1 MAFVIDASVAA
12 AWFLPDEDS
21 EAASVIA
28 RRLATEQAYAP
39 NLFQHEMRNLLVA
52 ACRRG
57 RIPEDLLFLQL
68 SKLDQLPV
76 RDCGAGDAVRI
87 AQLALAHS
95 LTAYDATY
103 LALALRES
111 LPLATFDRKLAAAA
125 HLENVPTLGSLETP

>member
-1 MAFVIDASVAA
+1 
-12 AWFLPDEDS
+12 
-21 EAASVIA
+21 
-28 RRLATEQAYAP
+28 
-39 NLFQHEMRNLLVA
+39 MRNLLVA

-68 SKLDQLPV
+68 NKLDKLPV

-103 LALALRES
+103 LALALRER
-111 LPLATFDRKLAAAA
+111 LPLATFDKELAAAA
-125 HLENVPTLGSLETP
+125 HVENVSILGCPERP

>member
-21 EAASVIA
+21 DAATVIA
-28 RRLATEQAYAP
+28 RRLATEQAYVP
-39 NLFQHEMRNLLVA
+39 NLFHHEMRNLLVA

-57 RIPEDLLFLQL
+57 RIPEDLFFLQL
-68 SKLDQLPV
+68 SKLDKLPV
-76 RDCGAGDAVRI
+76 LDCGAGDAVRI

-103 LALALRES
+103 LALALGES
-111 LPLATFDRKLAAAA
+111 LPLATFDRELAAAA
-125 HLENVPTLGSLETP
+125 HIENVPILGFREKP